1 MDNHMPI
8 PWEGK
13 VNRNCLVLICSIAI
27 AAFCIGAF
35 GLTQNRPNMSGTSPG
50 NLITVLNPA
59 VASKMAERIPLSPR
73 LDNLEEKTIYMVDIN
88 WGGPEAALS
97 IFEEIQDWFSR
108 NMPNVRMV
116 IKLKKGGY
124 DADDPALWK
133 EIHENNGDAVILGVS
148 G

>member
-1 MDNHMPI
+1 MDNQMPI

-27 AAFCIGAF
+27 VAFCIGAF
-35 GLTQNRPNMSGTSPG
+35 GLTQNRPNMSDTSPG

-59 VASKMAERIPLSPR
+59 VASKMAERIPLTPR
-73 LDNLEEKTIYMVDIN
+73 LDSLEGKTIYMVDIN

-97 IFEEIQDWFSR
+97 IFEEMQDWFSR
-108 NMPNVRMV
+108 NMPSVRTV

-124 DADDPALWK
+124 AADDPALWK
-133 EIHENNGDAVILGVS
+133 EIHGNNGNAVILGVS